1 MTLRKRNLL
10 IVIKFRLL
18 LALVLI
24 SFVVRG
30 QTVEAQLSIKKEKQL
45 LLLQQLDQLDIEIES
60 LKFVQIK
67 EDLRRVGLPAGE
79 QIWHSAMVL
88 SYAEE
93 FEQARWVAHVIRP
106 EVVDGRGT
114 RTDDFREDPLVS
126 TGTAVEKDYFLKYL
140 HPPSHQSG
148 SNADSTYSYDGFGW
162 DRGHL
167 APSADFRWSET
178 ATSESYFYSNMSPQ
192 LDDFNREGGAYMEG
206 LLRSYVA
213 RTGHQLVVVTGVV
226 LKEGLP
232 VIDRGTNKVSIP
244 AQFYK
249 VVLDLEAGK
258 AIGFL
263 IPNEKLRYPLEHY
276 AVSVDAVEALTGL
289 DFFGLIEDQDQVES
303 EADTKFWIL
312 AVATGDVEPIY
323 APSLPRGHFNTVQAK
338 LYMGDGK
345 KITVVGKVVSS
356 RYSQAGHLW
365 FNLDKQ
371 YPNQI
376 FSVMIRKEDLV
387 NFCGAPEAAFEE
399 KVIAV
404 TGEVSKIGR
413 SPVMVVDRAEG
424 IKVFSKPSL

>member
-1 MTLRKRNLL
+1 MRHIGL
-10 IVIKFRLL
+10 FLL
-18 LALVLI
+18 LVFSSLPIASQSLDQRLRDKEVEQQTLKDRLAG
-24 SFVVRG
+24 VMAEVEDLKLGQVR
-30 QTVEAQLSIKKEKQL
+30 KD
-45 LLLQQLDQLDIEIES
+45 LLQ
-60 LKFVQIK
+60 
-67 EDLRRVGLPAGE
+67 VGLPEGQ
-79 QIWHSAMVL
+79 QIRHSAMIL
-88 SYAEE
+88 SYSEE
-93 FEQARWVAHVIRP
+93 HEQAKWVAHIIRP
-106 EVVDGRGT
+106 EVTDGRGV
-114 RTDDFREDPLVS
+114 RSHDFREDPLVA
-126 TGTAVEKDYFLKYL
+126 TGSAVETDYFLKYL
-140 HPPSHQSG
+140 Q
-148 SNADSTYSYDGFGW
+148 ADSTFTYDGFGW

-167 APSADFRWSET
+167 APSADFRWSER
-178 ATSESYFYSNMSPQ
+178 ALSESFLYSNMSPQ

-213 RTGHQLVVVTGVV
+213 RTGHQLVVVTGGV

>member
-1 MTLRKRNLL
+1 MRHIGL
-10 IVIKFRLL
+10 FLL
-18 LALVLI
+18 LVFSSLPIASQSLDQRLRDKEVEQQTLKDLLAG
-24 SFVVRG
+24 VMAEVEDLKLGQVR
-30 QTVEAQLSIKKEKQL
+30 KD
-45 LLLQQLDQLDIEIES
+45 LLQ
-60 LKFVQIK
+60 
-67 EDLRRVGLPAGE
+67 VGLPEGQ
-79 QIWHSAMVL
+79 QIRHSAMIL
-88 SYAEE
+88 SYSEE
-93 FEQARWVAHVIRP
+93 HEQAKWVAHIIRP
-106 EVVDGRGT
+106 EVTDGRGV
-114 RTDDFREDPLVS
+114 RSHDFREDPLVA
-126 TGTAVEKDYFLKYL
+126 TGSAVETDYFLKYL
-140 HPPSHQSG
+140 Q
-148 SNADSTYSYDGFGW
+148 ADSTFTYDGFGW

-167 APSADFRWSET
+167 APSADFRWSER
-178 ATSESYFYSNMSPQ
+178 ALSESFLYSNMSPQ

-213 RTGHQLVVVTGVV
+213 RTGHQLVVVTGGV

-263 IPNEKLRYPLEHY
+263 MPNEKLRYPLEHY